1 MLKEYLE
8 SKGIRFSYDYQ
19 GNSAQFPAEPII
31 LDYFARQPAV
41 KEIMEIGFNAGHSAE
56 TFLSS
61 NPTAKLTS
69 FDLGEV
75 NAMEYGKEYIDS
87 TYPGRHTLIV
97 GDSTVTV
104 PQYKID
110 NPDKKFD
117 LIFIDGG
124 HDYGIAKSD
133 FIHSSA
139 LAHSETIVIV
149 DDVVYVP
156 GWEVDYT
163 MGPTKAWSEAT
174 SYGEIQELSRLAY
187 KRGFGLVWGKYL
199 KSFDESHKSFR
210 TVPSP

>member
-8 SKGIRFSYDYQ
+8 TKGIRFSHDYQ

-31 LDYFARQPAV
+31 LSHFARQPAV

-61 NPTAKLTS
+61 NPHANLTS

-75 NAMEYGKEYIDS
+75 NAMKYGKEYIDA

-104 PQYKID
+104 PQYKAN
-110 NPDKKFD
+110 NPNKCFD

-124 HDYGIAKSD
+124 HEYAIAKSD
-133 FIHSSA
+133 FIHSSG

-156 GWEVDYT
+156 GWDVDYT
-163 MGPTKAWSEAT
+163 LGPTLAWTEAT
-174 SYGEIQELSRLAY
+174 KYGEIQELGRLAY

-199 KSFDESHKSFR
+199 KSFDKSQSTFR
-210 TVPSP
+210 TVASP